1 MINFGEYESIGTHW
15 IAFYVND
22 ENLTYFVSFGVE
34 HIPKEI
40 RNIIWNKNIITKI
53 YRILGYDSIMFGYF
67 CIDLLIS
74 C

>member
-1 MINFGEYESIGTHW
+1 MINFDEYESIGTHW